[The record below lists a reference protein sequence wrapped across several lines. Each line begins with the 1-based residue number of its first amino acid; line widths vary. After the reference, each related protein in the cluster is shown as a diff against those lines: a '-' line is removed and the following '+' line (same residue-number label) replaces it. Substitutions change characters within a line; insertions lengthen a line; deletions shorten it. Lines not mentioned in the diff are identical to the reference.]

1 MQFFGDLIAANESLQ
16 ISHEGRT
23 VPADQLFPG
32 RSFTIAQASDQRLII
47 HDSRGWN
54 FHCQSKR
61 HWIGPA
67 VTPYN
72 AAQMILL

>member
-23 VPADQLFPG
+23 VPTHQFFPR
-32 RSFTIAQASDQRLII
+32 RSFTAAQAGDQRLII
-47 HDSRGWN
+47 HDSRGGN
-54 FHCQSKR
+54 FHCRSNR
-61 HWIGPA
+61 HSIGPA